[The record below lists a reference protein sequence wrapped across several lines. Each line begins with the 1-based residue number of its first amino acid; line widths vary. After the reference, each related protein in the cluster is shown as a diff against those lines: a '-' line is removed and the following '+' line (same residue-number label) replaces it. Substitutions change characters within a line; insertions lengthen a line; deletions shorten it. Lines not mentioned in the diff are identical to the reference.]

1 MNTFTRLTSLL
12 LIAFICLTGSAYA
25 QSEPDTATSKSD
37 TLTNKADSL
46 QKDSDA
52 DTLQT
57 GSISDSLQKDSL
69 IVVPDSSLHHRIPP
83 KISQL
88 EAGMSYQSNDVYL
101 GRKDSSVL
109 PYYIPE
115 LTYYHKS
122 GLYAT
127 VSLNYLKS
135 ATASRIDLVTLE
147 GGYIFSTGNYDG
159 QIIASKYF
167 YNSQSTAVTSEIKT
181 SLAYQNSYDMGFI
194 KVTFTGTLNIGNKL
208 DFAATPGIEH
218 TFYLLDDKLDF
229 TPTFALSGSTQNYYN
244 DYYKKRRYTVTRKG
258 KPVQTGIASI
268 TGTVLNASA
277 FKILAY
283 EPTIPINYKI
293 RKCTINFSPTYS
305 IPVNAANI
313 AVQSVRDDGS
323 VINRTRTEKIENTFW
338 WTLGVSFLF

>member
-1 MNTFTRLTSLL
+1 MNTVARLTSLL
-12 LIAFICLTGSAYA
+12 LIAFICFTGSTYA
-25 QSEPDTATSKSD
+25 QSEPDTVIIKSD
-37 TLTNKADSL
+37 TIVVK
-46 QKDSDA
+46 A
-52 DTLQT
+52 DTLQKDND
-57 GSISDSLQKDSL
+57 SDTLQADSNSDKPEKDSL
-69 IVVPDSSLHHRIPP
+69 ILVADSSLHHGIKP
-83 KISQL
+83 KVSQL
-88 EAGMSYQSNDVYL
+88 EAGMSFQSNDVYL
-101 GRKDSSVL
+101 GRKDSTVL

-127 VSLNYLKS
+127 ASLNYLNNS
-135 ATASRIDLVTLE
+135 TASRIDLVTLE

-167 YNSQSTAVTSEIKT
+167 YNSQSTAVTSEIKA
-181 SLAYQNSYDMGFI
+181 SLAYQNSYDAGFI
-194 KVTFTGTLNIGNKL
+194 KVTFTGTLNVGSKL

-258 KPVQTGIASI
+258 KPAQTGIASI
-268 TGTVLNASA
+268 TGTVLNASS

-293 RKCTINFSPTYS
+293 GKCTINFSPTYS
-305 IPVNAANI
+305 IPVNAADI
-313 AVQSVRDDGS
+313 AVQSVRDDGTI
-323 VINRTRTEKIENTFW
+323 INRTRTEKIENTFW

>member
-1 MNTFTRLTSLL
+1 MNKSTWLTSFI
-12 LIAFICLTGSAYA
+12 LIAFICLNGSVYA
-25 QSEPDTATSKSD
+25 QSKADTVIIKTD
-37 TLTNKADSL
+37 TLLTSTDTLLKDIDS
-46 QKDSDA
+46 

-57 GSISDSLQKDSL
+57 DSNSESLQKDSL
-69 IVVPDSSLHHRIPP
+69 IVVPDSSLHHRISP

-101 GRKDSSVL
+101 GRKDSTVL
-109 PYYIPE
+109 PYYIPA

-127 VSLNYLKS
+127 ASLNYLKNS
-135 ATASRIDLVTLE
+135 TASRIDLVTLE

-167 YNSQSTAVTSEIKT
+167 YNSQSTAVTSEIKA
-181 SLAYQNSYDMGFI
+181 SLAYQNSYDAGFI
-194 KVTFTGTLNIGNKL
+194 KVTFTGTLNVGNKL

-218 TFYLLDDKLDF
+218 TFYLLDDKFDF

-283 EPTIPINYKI
+283 EPTMPINYKI
-293 RKCTINFSPTYS
+293 GKCTINFSPTYS

-313 AVQSVRDDGS
+313 AVQSVRDDGTI
-323 VINRTRTEKIENTFW
+323 INRTRTEKIENTFW